1 MATDINAGYVNNN
14 NVIVV
19 RAAGVSSQ
27 KLTDRSI
34 DFDGDGNKEQITITY
49 VSGDAVGTPSAPGGK
64 INEIVTTPQGFR
76 GTIIEQPLETDGGV
90 TKNDA
95 TEFSEGIS

>member
-1 MATDINAGYVNNN
+1 MATDLNAGYVNNN

-19 RAAGVSSQ
+19 RAASVSSQ

-34 DFDGDGNKEQITITY
+34 DFDGDGVKEQITIVY
-49 VSGDAVGTPSAPGGK
+49 ISGDATGTPSAPGGK
-64 INEIVTTPQGFR
+64 IQETVTTPQGFR
-76 GTIIEQPLETDGGV
+76 NTIIEQPLETDGGV

-95 TEFSEGIS
+95 NEFTEGIN